1 MFSPLEKPVALS
13 SEIQVGG
20 ERSLVS
26 VCLVL
31 KAVLIPSASALGESH
46 IVVMVFYLGR
56 GVGGG
61 WGGWVEEL

>member
-13 SEIQVGG
+13 SAEIQVGG

-31 KAVLIPSASALGESH
+31 KAVLIPSVSALGESH

-56 GVGGG
+56 GVGGVG
-61 WGGWVEEL
+61 